1 MSVPAF
7 VPSSEMSVPAFVP
20 SSEMSVPAF
29 VPSSEMSVPAFVPS
43 SVRRDQPRI
52 NYLPYSVQS
61 QSCAVL
67 PRASMMALHVSPFP
81 FESSVATPVIA
92 LLAIAIGFVA
102 QTFINSMLK
111 GDRGLGAF
119 LSDGSGYSGS
129 GFRPRRGGGDRSDT
143 DAPLSGPDP
152 LPWLKLPQFDFVEVA
167 GQETGN
173 SRNMLSPEEE
183 AEIMTQLEDLQ
194 SVLREEIN
202 AGNTAEANRLRRRLE
217 ELMGEYGF
225 QYEADGN
232 K

>member
-1 MSVPAF
+1 MQGRRQYLGATF
-7 VPSSEMSVPAFVP
+7 VPP
-20 SSEMSVPAF
+20 
-29 VPSSEMSVPAFVPS
+29 

-52 NYLPYSVQS
+52 HYLPCSIHVLVQS
-61 QSCAVL
+61 QSCTLL
-67 PRASMMALHVSPFP
+67 PRASMTLHDVSPLFP
-81 FESSVATPVIA
+81 FESSVATPAIA

-129 GFRPRRGGGDRSDT
+129 AFRPRRGGDRSDT
-143 DAPLSGPDP
+143 TDKPLSGPDP

-167 GQETGN
+167 GQETSN
-173 SRNMLSPEEE
+173 VRNILSPEEE
-183 AEIMTQLEDLQ
+183 ANIMIQLEDLQ
-194 SVLREEIN
+194 TVLREEVN

-217 ELMGEYGF
+217 ELMDEYGF
-225 QYEADGN
+225 QYEVDEN

>member
-1 MSVPAF
+1 MQGQREYLGAAF
-7 VPSSEMSVPAFVP
+7 VPP
-20 SSEMSVPAF
+20 
-29 VPSSEMSVPAFVPS
+29 

-52 NYLPYSVQS
+52 HNLPCSILVQS
-61 QSCAVL
+61 QSCTML
-67 PRASMMALHVSPFP
+67 PRASMTLHDVLSPFP
-81 FESSVATPVIA
+81 FEIESSVATPAIA

-119 LSDGSGYSGS
+119 LSDGSGFSGS
-129 GFRPRRGGGDRSDT
+129 AFRPRRGGDRSDTT

-167 GQETGN
+167 GQETSNG
-173 SRNMLSPEEE
+173 RNMLSPEEE
-183 AEIMTQLEDLQ
+183 AKLMMQLEDLQ
-194 SVLREEIN
+194 LVLREEIN

-217 ELMGEYGF
+217 ELMDEYGF